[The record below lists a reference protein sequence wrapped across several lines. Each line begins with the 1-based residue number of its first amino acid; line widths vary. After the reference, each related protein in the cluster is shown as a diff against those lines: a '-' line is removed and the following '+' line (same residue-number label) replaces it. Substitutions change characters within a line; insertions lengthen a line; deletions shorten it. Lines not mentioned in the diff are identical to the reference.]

1 MIRPAVLAPA
11 ARLEFQKAAR
21 WLARRNPDAARKLR
35 QATAEAAQLLGGR
48 PLAGRRQPELVGPH
62 YRLWSLSSFPYVLV
76 YDPRPVPPQILRF
89 LQTARDLPPLLA
101 EQHDPPDADKANE
114 AG

>member
-1 MIRPAVLAPA
+1 MTRPAVLAPA
-11 ARLEFQKAAR
+11 ARLELQEAAR

-35 QATAEAAQLLGGR
+35 EATAEAARL
-48 PLAGRRQPELVGPH
+48 LAGRPRAGRQQPVLVGPH

-89 LQTARDLPPLLA
+89 LHTARDLPALLA
-101 EQHDPPDADKANE
+101 DLRDTPET
-114 AG
+114 